1 MAYKTRRAAKRPVRK
16 PTARRNMRVSQR
28 DIRMRRASRVRSEFM
43 RQANIRV
50 SQETVDDVLDEVE
63 DEGITIEEAVAR
75 RARRIRARRASS
87 RRRAMRPNSR
97 KADLRMRRRAQSE
110 DEQEDEIEDEQE
122 DMEDEEKEARRRRAR
137 KRAMMRRR
145 AKMRRRAEDC
155 APKKDDDD
163 EDEDEKEA
171 RRRAARKRALARM
184 RNRRKAE
191 ISDDL
196 TGPDGDSANFTEPQD
211 GDMPSDDL
219 DTPDE
224 GDGGTDQTP
233 PSSVNEAE
241 DKVLA
246 AYRLIDAQ
254 IAHGAVAPNISKA
267 ALASKYCK
275 KYSLKEMR
283 IATQQLA
290 KVGKAPKKA
299 GKGNV
304 RVQRRSAAIN
314 NPAKNDG
321 FDAEC
326 VFA

>member
-28 DIRMRRASRVRSEFM
+28 DIRMRRAARVRSEFM

-75 RARRIRARRASS
+75 RARRIRARRS
-87 RRRAMRPNSR
+87 AMRSL
-97 KADLRMRRRAQSE
+97 KAARPARRMRRRAQSE
-110 DEQEDEIEDEQE
+110 EELEDEQE
-122 DMEDEEKEARRRRAR
+122 DMEDGDKDEKEARRRAARRRAT
-137 KRAMMRRR
+137 MRR
-145 AKMRRRAEDC
+145 AKMRRRAEDDE
-155 APKKDDDD
+155 PKADIEPD
-163 EDEDEKEA
+163 EDEKDEKDKEA

-184 RNRRKAE
+184 RNRRNAE
-191 ISDDL
+191 VSDDL

-211 GDMPSDDL
+211 GAMPSDDL
-219 DTPDE
+219 GTPDE

-233 PSSVNEAE
+233 PASVNEAE

-290 KVGKAPKKA
+290 KVGKAPKNA